1 MACDSHRRDLRL
13 IDLTVTTPRA
23 TYDTVAVNQIGDSG
37 GPLTVMQN
45 EHRVLI
51 GLVSWG
57 ISCGRGQLP
66 GVYTNIT
73 NFMDW
78 IPDKIK

>member
-1 MACDSHRRDLRL
+1 MSKPGSRCLKCFSSLVSVFL
-13 IDLTVTTPRA
+13 SE
-23 TYDTVAVNQIGDSG
+23 GDSG
-37 GPLTVMQN
+37 GPLTVLEDKRQ
-45 EHRVLI
+45 VLI

-78 IPDKIK
+78 IPHKIK